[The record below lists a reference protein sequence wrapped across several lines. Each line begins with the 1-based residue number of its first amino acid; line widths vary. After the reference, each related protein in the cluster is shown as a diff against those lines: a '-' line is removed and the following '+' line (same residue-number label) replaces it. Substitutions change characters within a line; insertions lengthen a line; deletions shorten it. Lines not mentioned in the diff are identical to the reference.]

1 MLAPDSG
8 AVLVCEERAS
18 VVHVSWKDF
27 GGRRFYFTRHSESSQ
42 IWVGTDAAVLLNYAV
57 NDLLNCCEPDEIG
70 FTVGGR
76 SR

>member
-57 NDLLNCCEPDEIG
+57 NDLAAKCDPDEIT
-70 FTVGGR
+70 FVESGR
-76 SR
+76 AR